1 MTTDTDRHNGHS
13 RRTMTRHTWGVTSRH
28 CRQQVFRKHN
38 TDADNMMMNVT
49 RRRPVSGVRQCIN
62 KQKQVG
68 EKLNISPWKL
78 WKIASERTDDRS
90 AQNIAKIRHFH
101 NMLIIS
107 VLYKTA
113 FHLGF
118 HRLAIWP
125 ISDSEIGHITLR
137 KSPYRALKKA
147 FSHSDMGHFANR
159 RTFCRFMVGAKWW
172 FWMPYHGLPSP
183 KSEKMEC

>member
-1 MTTDTDRHNGHS
+1 MTTDTVRHNGHS
-13 RRTMTRHTWGVTSRH
+13 RRTTTKRIWCVASWH
-28 CRQQVFRKHN
+28 CRQWIFRKHSA
-38 TDADNMMMNVT
+38 DADNVMMNVT
-49 RRRPVSGVRQCIN
+49 GRRPVSGVRQCIN

-68 EKLNISPWKL
+68 EELNISPWKL

-159 RTFCRFMVGAKWW
+159 RTLCRSVVGVKWW